1 MCSLCYSGKGCKKR
15 CWVRDFACF
24 CFCKYLLALLLL
36 IITPHW
42 PPLYARFCWWLCTHH
57 VHLYGRRF
65 VQHYPIPLC
74 KLFIFYP
81 PRFRHFSMNKLW
93 TVIRL
98 STACSRKFWLYTM
111 LNLLVNSVGASIW
124 LLRSYE
130 ICNNHLPM
138 TMKIWG
144 IIFIQIDVR
153 VNAVKSSSDEFFTIL
168 QDVTRTNDADSQEIT

>member
-24 CFCKYLLALLLL
+24 CLCKSVGFVITNNNAPLAPLVCPILLVGLHTSRA
-36 IITPHW
+36 
-42 PPLYARFCWWLCTHH
+42 
-57 VHLYGRRF
+57 F

-98 STACSRKFWLYTM
+98 STACCRKFWTYDTEFIGEFRWCFYDHYARTKSAIT
-111 LNLLVNSVGASIW
+111 VCRWQW
-124 LLRSYE
+124 L
-130 ICNNHLPM
+130 
-138 TMKIWG
+138 KIWG
-144 IIFIQIDVR
+144 IIFIR
-153 VNAVKSSSDEFFTIL
+153 LTCKCSEK
-168 QDVTRTNDADSQEIT
+168 